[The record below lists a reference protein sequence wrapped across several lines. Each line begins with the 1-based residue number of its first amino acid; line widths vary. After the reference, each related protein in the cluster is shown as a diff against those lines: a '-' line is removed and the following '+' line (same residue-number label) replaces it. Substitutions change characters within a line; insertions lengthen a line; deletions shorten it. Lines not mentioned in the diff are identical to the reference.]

1 MGNEKK
7 EIKIQQGAEKTKVTS
22 GGNNVKSSK
31 YYLYQHFMKN
41 IYKEYF
47 AFMKEAKS
55 VYISS
60 VDENT
65 KPEISYSPCVVDDE
79 RNVYILVSDLSKR
92 TSSLVQG
99 RNVSLMF
106 IELEDQC
113 EDLYV
118 RIRLIFECSTKQIER
133 KTEKWNEQIPVFLE
147 KFGEIINILKSLSDF
162 KMFCFSPVSGSYV
175 KGFGK
180 AYTIGGGA
188 LDQISHVNFSA
199 NQKM

>member
-1 MGNEKK
+1 
-7 EIKIQQGAEKTKVTS
+7 
-22 GGNNVKSSK
+22 
-31 YYLYQHFMKN
+31 MKN
-41 IYKEYF
+41 IYKEYYT
-47 AFMKEAKS
+47 FMKKAKN

-60 VDENT
+60 VDENN

-79 RNVYILVSDLSKR
+79 KNVYILVSDLSKR

-106 IELEDQC
+106 IEPEEQC
-113 EDLYV
+113 EEMYV

-133 KTEKWNEQIPVFLE
+133 KTEKCNEQIPVFLDR
-147 KFGEIINILKSLSDF
+147 FGDIINILKSLSDF

-180 AYTIGGGA
+180 AYTIEGGA
-188 LDQISHVNFSA
+188 LNQISHINFSA

>member
-1 MGNEKK
+1 ME
-7 EIKIQQGAEKTKVTS
+7 
-22 GGNNVKSSK
+22 
-31 YYLYQHFMKN
+31 N

-47 AFMKEAKS
+47 AFMKTAKS

-60 VDENT
+60 VDENS

-79 RNVYILVSDLSKR
+79 KNVYILVSDLSKR

-106 IELEDQC
+106 IEPEDQC
-113 EDLYV
+113 DELYV
-118 RIRLIFECSTKQIER
+118 RIRLIFECSAKQIER
-133 KTEKWNEQIPVFLE
+133 KTEKWKEQIPVFFE
-147 KFGEIINILKSLSDF
+147 KFGDIINILKSLSDF
-162 KMFCFSPVSGSYV
+162 KMFCFSPVFGSYV

-180 AYTIGGGA
+180 AYKIEGSS

>member
-1 MGNEKK
+1 MKK
-7 EIKIQQGAEKTKVTS
+7 A
-22 GGNNVKSSK
+22 
-31 YYLYQHFMKN
+31 KN
-41 IYKEYF
+41 
-47 AFMKEAKS
+47 

-60 VDENT
+60 VDENN

-79 RNVYILVSDLSKR
+79 KNVYILVSDLSKR

-106 IELEDQC
+106 IEPEEQC
-113 EDLYV
+113 EEMYV

-133 KTEKWNEQIPVFLE
+133 KTEKWNEQIPVFLNR
-147 KFGEIINILKSLSDF
+147 FGDIINILKSLSDF

-180 AYTIGGGA
+180 AYTIEGGT
-188 LDQISHVNFSA
+188 LNQISHINFSA

>member
-1 MGNEKK
+1 ME
-7 EIKIQQGAEKTKVTS
+7 
-22 GGNNVKSSK
+22 
-31 YYLYQHFMKN
+31 N
-41 IYKEYF
+41 IFKEYF
-47 AFMKEAKS
+47 AFMKKAKS

-60 VDENT
+60 VDENS

-79 RNVYILVSDLSKR
+79 KNVYIFVSDLSKR

-106 IELEDQC
+106 IEPEDKC

-118 RIRLIFECSTKQIER
+118 RIRLIFECSTKQIDR
-133 KTEKWNEQIPVFLE
+133 KTEKWNEQIPVFLDS
-147 KFGEIINILKSLSDF
+147 FGEIINVLTSLSDF

-180 AYTIGGGA
+180 AYKIEGES
-188 LDQISHVNFSA
+188 LDQISHVKFSA

>member
-1 MGNEKK
+1 
-7 EIKIQQGAEKTKVTS
+7 
-22 GGNNVKSSK
+22 
-31 YYLYQHFMKN
+31 MKN

-47 AFMKEAKS
+47 AFMKKSKS

-65 KPEISYSPCVVDDE
+65 KPEISYSPCVVDDKK
-79 RNVYILVSDLSKR
+79 NVYILVSDLSKR

-99 RNVSLMF
+99 HNVSVMF
-106 IELEDQC
+106 IEPEDQC
-113 EDLYV
+113 EEMYV
-118 RIRLIFECSTKQIER
+118 RTRLIFECYTKQIER
-133 KTEKWNEQIPVFLE
+133 KTEKWNQQIPVFLE
-147 KFGEIINILKSLSDF
+147 KFGDIINILKSLSDF

-180 AYTIGGGA
+180 AYTIEGGA

>member
-1 MGNEKK
+1 ME
-7 EIKIQQGAEKTKVTS
+7 
-22 GGNNVKSSK
+22 
-31 YYLYQHFMKN
+31 N

-47 AFMKEAKS
+47 SFMRKAKS

-60 VDENT
+60 VAENT

-79 RNVYILVSDLSKR
+79 KNVYILVSDLSKR
-92 TSSLVQG
+92 TSSLVKG
-99 RNVSLMF
+99 RNVSVMF
-106 IELEDQC
+106 IEPEDQC
-113 EDLYV
+113 EEMYV

-147 KFGEIINILKSLSDF
+147 KFGDIINILKSLSDF

-180 AYTIGGGA
+180 AYTIEGGG
-188 LDQISHVNFSA
+188 LDKISHVNFSA

>member
-1 MGNEKK
+1 
-7 EIKIQQGAEKTKVTS
+7 
-22 GGNNVKSSK
+22 
-31 YYLYQHFMKN
+31 MKN
-41 IYKEYF
+41 IYREYF
-47 AFMKEAKS
+47 DFMKKAKN

-65 KPEISYSPCVVDDE
+65 KPEISYSPCIVDDE
-79 RNVYILVSDLSKR
+79 KNVYILVSDLSKR

-106 IELEDQC
+106 IEQEDQC
-113 EDLYV
+113 EEMYV
-118 RIRLIFECSTKQIER
+118 RIRLIFECSTKQVER
-133 KTEKWNEQIPVFLE
+133 KTEKWNEQIPVFLD

-180 AYTIGGGA
+180 AYTIEGEA
-188 LDQISHVNFSA
+188 LDQIYHVNFSA

>member
-7 EIKIQQGAEKTKVTS
+7 EVKIQQGTQKTKVAS
-22 GGNNVKSSK
+22 GGSNVKSSNYHINK
-31 YYLYQHFMKN
+31 FFMEN

-47 AFMKEAKS
+47 AFMKKAKS

-60 VDENT
+60 VDENN

-79 RNVYILVSDLSKR
+79 KNVYILVSDLSKR

-106 IELEDQC
+106 IEPEDQC

-118 RIRLIFECSTKQIER
+118 RIRLIFVCSTKQIER
-133 KTEKWNEQIPVFLE
+133 KTDKWNEQIPVFLD
-147 KFGEIINILKSLSDF
+147 KFGDIINILKFLRDF

>member
-1 MGNEKK
+1 
-7 EIKIQQGAEKTKVTS
+7 
-22 GGNNVKSSK
+22 
-31 YYLYQHFMKN
+31 MKD
-41 IYKEYF
+41 IYTEYF
-47 AFMKEAKS
+47 VFMKEAKN
-55 VYISS
+55 VYTSS

-79 RNVYILVSDLSKR
+79 KNVYILVSDLSKR

-106 IELEDQC
+106 IEPEEQC
-113 EDLYV
+113 EEMYV

-133 KTEKWNEQIPVFLE
+133 KTEKWNEQIPVFLDM
-147 KFGEIINILKSLSDF
+147 FGEIINVLTSLSDF

-180 AYTIGGGA
+180 AYTIEGGA
-188 LDQISHVNFSA
+188 LNQISHINFSA

>member
-1 MGNEKK
+1 MKK
-7 EIKIQQGAEKTKVTS
+7 
-22 GGNNVKSSK
+22 
-31 YYLYQHFMKN
+31 

-47 AFMKEAKS
+47 AFMKKSKS

-65 KPEISYSPCVVDDE
+65 KPEISYSPCVVDDKK
-79 RNVYILVSDLSKR
+79 NVYILVSDLSKR

-99 RNVSLMF
+99 HNVSVMF
-106 IELEDQC
+106 IEPEDQC
-113 EDLYV
+113 EEMYV
-118 RIRLIFECSTKQIER
+118 RIRLIFECYTKQIER
-133 KTEKWNEQIPVFLE
+133 KTEKWNQQIPVFLE
-147 KFGEIINILKSLSDF
+147 KFGDIINILKSLSDF

-180 AYTIGGGA
+180 AYTIEGDG
-188 LDQISHVNFSA
+188 LDKISHVNFSA

>member
-1 MGNEKK
+1 
-7 EIKIQQGAEKTKVTS
+7 
-22 GGNNVKSSK
+22 
-31 YYLYQHFMKN
+31 MKN
-41 IYKEYF
+41 IYKEYYV
-47 AFMKEAKS
+47 FMKKAKN

-60 VDENT
+60 VDENN

-79 RNVYILVSDLSKR
+79 KNVYILVSDLSKR

-106 IELEDQC
+106 IEPEEQC
-113 EDLYV
+113 EEMYV

-133 KTEKWNEQIPVFLE
+133 KTEEWDEQVPFFLDR
-147 KFGEIINILKSLSDF
+147 FGDIINVLTSLSDF

-180 AYTIGGGA
+180 AYTIEGES
-188 LDQISHVNFSA
+188 LDQISHVNFSES
-199 NQKM
+199 QKM

>member
-1 MGNEKK
+1 ME
-7 EIKIQQGAEKTKVTS
+7 
-22 GGNNVKSSK
+22 
-31 YYLYQHFMKN
+31 N

-47 AFMKEAKS
+47 SFMKKAKS

-79 RNVYILVSDLSKR
+79 KNVYILVSDLSKR
-92 TSSLVQG
+92 TTSLVQG

-106 IELEDQC
+106 IEPEDQC
-113 EDLYV
+113 DEVYV
-118 RIRLIFECSTKQIER
+118 RIRLIFECSTKLIER
-133 KTEKWNEQIPVFLE
+133 KTVKWNEQIPVFLK
-147 KFGEIINILKSLSDF
+147 KFGDIINVLTSLSDF
-162 KMFCFSPVSGSYV
+162 KMFCFSPFSGSYV

-180 AYTIGGGA
+180 AYSIEGRA

>member
-1 MGNEKK
+1 
-7 EIKIQQGAEKTKVTS
+7 
-22 GGNNVKSSK
+22 
-31 YYLYQHFMKN
+31 MKN
-41 IYKEYF
+41 ISKEYF
-47 AFMKEAKS
+47 AFMKKAKN

-65 KPEISYSPCVVDDE
+65 KPEISYSPCVVDDKK
-79 RNVYILVSDLSKR
+79 NVYILVSDLSKR

-99 RNVSLMF
+99 HNVSVMF
-106 IELEDQC
+106 IEPEDQC
-113 EDLYV
+113 EEMYV
-118 RIRLIFECSTKQIER
+118 RTRLIFECYTKQIER
-133 KTEKWNEQIPVFLE
+133 KTEKWNQQIPVFLE
-147 KFGEIINILKSLSDF
+147 KFGDIINILKSLSDF

-180 AYTIGGGA
+180 AYTIEGGA

>member
-1 MGNEKK
+1 
-7 EIKIQQGAEKTKVTS
+7 
-22 GGNNVKSSK
+22 
-31 YYLYQHFMKN
+31 MKN

-47 AFMKEAKS
+47 AFMKKAKN

-79 RNVYILVSDLSKR
+79 KNVYILVSDLSKR
-92 TSSLVQG
+92 TSCLVQG
-99 RNVSLMF
+99 HNVSVMF
-106 IELEDQC
+106 IEPEDQC
-113 EDLYV
+113 EEIYV

-133 KTEKWNEQIPVFLE
+133 KTEKWNEQIPFFLD
-147 KFGEIINILKSLSDF
+147 KFGDIINILKSLRDF

-180 AYTIGGGA
+180 AYKIEGGV

>member
-1 MGNEKK
+1 MN
-7 EIKIQQGAEKTKVTS
+7 
-22 GGNNVKSSK
+22 
-31 YYLYQHFMKN
+31 N

-47 AFMKEAKS
+47 AFMKKAKN

-60 VDENT
+60 VDENN

-79 RNVYILVSDLSKR
+79 KNVYILVSDLSKR

-99 RNVSLMF
+99 RNVSVMF
-106 IELEDQC
+106 IESEDQC
-113 EDLYV
+113 EEMYV
-118 RIRLIFECSTKQIER
+118 RIRLIFDCSTKQIER
-133 KTEKWNEQIPVFLE
+133 KTEKWNEQIPVFLD
-147 KFGEIINILKSLSDF
+147 KFGDIINILKSLSDF

-180 AYTIGGGA
+180 AYTIEGDG
-188 LDQISHVNFSA
+188 LDKISHVNFSA

>member
-1 MGNEKK
+1 
-7 EIKIQQGAEKTKVTS
+7 
-22 GGNNVKSSK
+22 
-31 YYLYQHFMKN
+31 MKN

-47 AFMKEAKS
+47 AFMKKAKN

-60 VDENT
+60 VNENT

-79 RNVYILVSDLSKR
+79 KNVYILVSDLSKR

-99 RNVSLMF
+99 HNVSVMF
-106 IELEDQC
+106 IEPEDQC
-113 EDLYV
+113 EEMYV

-133 KTEKWNEQIPVFLE
+133 KTEKWNELIPVFFE
-147 KFGEIINILKSLSDF
+147 KFGDIINILKSLSDF

-180 AYTIGGGA
+180 AYTIEGEA
-188 LDQISHVNFSA
+188 LDQIYHVNFSA

>member
-1 MGNEKK
+1 
-7 EIKIQQGAEKTKVTS
+7 
-22 GGNNVKSSK
+22 
-31 YYLYQHFMKN
+31 MKN

-47 AFMKEAKS
+47 AFMKKAKS

-79 RNVYILVSDLSKR
+79 KNVYILVSDLSKR

-106 IELEDQC
+106 IEPEDQC

-133 KTEKWNEQIPVFLE
+133 KTEKWNEQIPVFLD
-147 KFGEIINILKSLSDF
+147 KFGDIINILKSLRDF

-180 AYTIGGGA
+180 AYTIEGQL
-188 LDQISHVNFSA
+188 LDNISHISFSTGE
-199 NQKM
+199 KM

>member
-1 MGNEKK
+1 
-7 EIKIQQGAEKTKVTS
+7 
-22 GGNNVKSSK
+22 
-31 YYLYQHFMKN
+31 MKN

-47 AFMKEAKS
+47 AFMKKAKS

-65 KPEISYSPCVVDDE
+65 KPEISYSPCVVDDKK
-79 RNVYILVSDLSKR
+79 NVYILVSDLSKR

-99 RNVSLMF
+99 HNVSVMF
-106 IELEDQC
+106 IEPEDQC
-113 EDLYV
+113 EEMYV

-133 KTEKWNEQIPVFLE
+133 KNEKWNEQIPVFLD
-147 KFGEIINILKSLSDF
+147 KFGDLINILKSLRDF

-180 AYTIGGGA
+180 AYTIEGGA
-188 LDQISHVNFSA
+188 LDKISHINFSA

>member
-1 MGNEKK
+1 
-7 EIKIQQGAEKTKVTS
+7 
-22 GGNNVKSSK
+22 
-31 YYLYQHFMKN
+31 MKD
-41 IYKEYF
+41 IYTEYF
-47 AFMKEAKS
+47 VFMKEAKN

-79 RNVYILVSDLSKR
+79 KKVYILVSELSKR
-92 TSSLVQG
+92 TSSLVKG
-99 RNVSLMF
+99 HNVSLMF
-106 IELEDQC
+106 IEPEDQC
-113 EDLYV
+113 EEMYV
-118 RIRLIFECSTKQIER
+118 RTRLIFECYTQQIER
-133 KTEKWNEQIPVFLE
+133 KTEKGNQQIPIFLN
-147 KFGEIINILKSLSDF
+147 KFVDIINILTSLSDF

-180 AYTIGGGA
+180 AYTIEGDG

>member
-1 MGNEKK
+1 
-7 EIKIQQGAEKTKVTS
+7 
-22 GGNNVKSSK
+22 
-31 YYLYQHFMKN
+31 MKN

-60 VDENT
+60 ADENT

-79 RNVYILVSDLSKR
+79 KNVYILVSDLSKR

-106 IELEDQC
+106 IEPEYQC

-188 LDQISHVNFSA
+188 LDQIYHVNFSA

>member
-1 MGNEKK
+1 
-7 EIKIQQGAEKTKVTS
+7 
-22 GGNNVKSSK
+22 
-31 YYLYQHFMKN
+31 MKN

-47 AFMKEAKS
+47 AFMKKSKS

-65 KPEISYSPCVVDDE
+65 KPEISYAPCVVDDE
-79 RNVYILVSDLSKR
+79 KNVYILVSDLSKR

-99 RNVSLMF
+99 RNVSVMF
-106 IELEDQC
+106 IEPEDKC
-113 EDLYV
+113 EEMYV

-147 KFGEIINILKSLSDF
+147 KFGDIISILKSLSDF

-180 AYTIGGGA
+180 AYTIEGEG
-188 LDQISHVNFSA
+188 LDKISHVNFSA

>member
-1 MGNEKK
+1 
-7 EIKIQQGAEKTKVTS
+7 
-22 GGNNVKSSK
+22 
-31 YYLYQHFMKN
+31 MKN

-47 AFMKEAKS
+47 AFMKKAKS

-60 VDENT
+60 IDENT

-79 RNVYILVSDLSKR
+79 KNVYIIVSDLSKR

-106 IELEDQC
+106 IEPEDQC
-113 EDLYV
+113 EEVYV

-133 KTEKWNEQIPVFLE
+133 NTEKWKEQIPVFLNRY
-147 KFGEIINILKSLSDF
+147 GDIINILKSLSDF

-175 KGFGK
+175 KGCGK
-180 AYTIGGGA
+180 AYTLEGGG
-188 LDQISHVNFSA
+188 LDKISHVNFSA